1 MDHIEKP
8 TVVEI
13 LAGVEGKLVRD
24 IEVYELYN
32 VPTGN
37 SGKGTLSASRAS

>member
-1 MDHIEKP
+1 MESQ
-8 TVVEI
+8 TVIDI
-13 LAGVEGKLVRD
+13 LSGVEGKLSKE

-37 SGKGTLSASRAS
+37 SGKGTLSKS